1 MEEPRFAA
9 LADLGEN
16 GLEQARALYQEYL
29 ADPSDPPWRDL
40 LLPRPGVSLGC
51 LLAGGVVGI
60 AYGGPARRQ
69 PGCLILRGIAV
80 AGAHAQKGRGSLL
93 LYRFEEQARA
103 AGFNT
108 VSVGS
113 AGGYVDRFYAKNG
126 YRCVAYLADAPAAT
140 ADLEQ
145 RARPYA
151 DYIGPAE
158 SAERIR
164 VDAAAMDDALR
175 ARFLEDFGG
184 AGLNAIMDKDIR
196 DAPG

>member
-9 LADLGEN
+9 LAELGEI
-16 GLEQARALYQEYL
+16 GLQQAHALYQEYL
-29 ADPSDPPWRDL
+29 ADPSDPPWRDV
-40 LLPRPGVSLGC
+40 LLPRSGPSLGF

-126 YRCVAYLADAPAAT
+126 YRCVAYLVDPPAGT
-140 ADLEQ
+140 DGPEQ
-145 RARPYA
+145 RRRPYA

-158 SAERIR
+158 SAERFR
-164 VDAAAMDDALR
+164 VDTAAMDEALR
-175 ARFLEDFGG
+175 ARFLADFDG